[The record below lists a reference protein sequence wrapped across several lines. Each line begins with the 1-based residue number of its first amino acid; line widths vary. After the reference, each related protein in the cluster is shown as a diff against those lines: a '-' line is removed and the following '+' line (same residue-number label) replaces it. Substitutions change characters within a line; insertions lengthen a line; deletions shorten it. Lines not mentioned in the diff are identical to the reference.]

1 MTEQIIRRAG
11 GRSARRSARSAP
23 LADHLRPV
31 RAGLEGGQFNPLSP
45 QAEDRIHTAV
55 LDALEHIGLADAPAS
70 GIEYMTKAGA
80 ILDNN
85 GRLRFPRSLIE
96 DTIARAN
103 RSITVYGRDPKHDL
117 E

>member
-45 QAEDRIHTAV
+45 QAEDRAFTQ
-55 LDALEHIGLADAPAS
+55 LCLTLW
-70 GIEYMTKAGA
+70 
-80 ILDNN
+80 
-85 GRLRFPRSLIE
+85 
-96 DTIARAN
+96 
-103 RSITVYGRDPKHDL
+103 SISAWQTPPQRHRIYDESRRNFRQ
-117 E
+117 